1 MSGPQAGSSSGLA
14 RVLGTGLLTVLVVGD
29 ILGAGI
35 YILVGE
41 VAAEVGGRLWLPFL
55 LAMVLAAV
63 TGASYAELAA
73 RYPHAAGSAHWVDV
87 AYSRPLL
94 TFLVGFVVACSAIS
108 TGAAVARAVGGRYLS
123 VLIELPDVAVAVGTI
138 VALSLLAW
146 FGLAESAR
154 ANAAMTAVEVGG
166 LLLVVA
172 AGVFGFLDGSADTSS
187 LLGSAGPDAGWNAIV
202 AATALAFFAYLG
214 FEDAVHLAEEVRNPA
229 RAFPRALLGGLVVV
243 GSLYLAVAVS
253 AAVLVDPQRLS
264 TSSKPLLDALDQGPL
279 PVPAE
284 VFAVIAIVAVT
295 NTALLALTTASRQ
308 LYGLAEQGSV
318 PSVFARVGTRHTECS
333 DRGRGLVTAGLAAT
347 GGVRELADTTV
358 VLLLAVF
365 AIVNAT
371 VVVLRRRTAVDPGT
385 GASHPS
391 DDRGD
396 SGGGSGFRT
405 PLVLPF
411 IGVVACSGLL
421 VHTLLNSGAGLFVR
435 LGVLLGLGGL
445 LFLLGRRAGPMN
457 EPVSAR

>member
-1 MSGPQAGSSSGLA
+1 MS
-14 RVLGTGLLTVLVVGD
+14 
-29 ILGAGI
+29 
-35 YILVGE
+35 
-41 VAAEVGGRLWLPFL
+41 
-55 LAMVLAAV
+55 
-63 TGASYAELAA
+63 
-73 RYPHAAGSAHWVDV
+73 
-87 AYSRPLL
+87 
-94 TFLVGFVVACSAIS
+94 
-108 TGAAVARAVGGRYLS
+108 RAVGGLYLS
-123 VLIELPDVAVAVGTI
+123 VLVELPEIAVAIGVI
-138 VALSLLAW
+138 VVLSLLAW

-154 ANAAMTAVEVGG
+154 ANAVMTVVEVGG
-166 LLLVVA
+166 LLLVVT
-172 AGVFGFLDGSADTSS
+172 AGVVGLVDGSAEPAR
-187 LLGSAGPDAGWNAIV
+187 LFESAGAGGDWSAIL

-214 FEDAVHLAEEVRNPA
+214 FEDVVHLAEEVRNPR
-229 RAFPRALLGGLVVV
+229 RAFPRALLGGLAVV

-253 AAVLVDPQRLS
+253 AALLVAPDRLS
-264 TSSKPLLDALDQGPL
+264 SSSAPLLDALAEGPL
-279 PVPAE
+279 PVPE
-284 VFAVIAIVAVT
+284 ELFAVIAMVAVT

-308 LYGLAEQGSV
+308 VYGLAEQGSV
-318 PSVFARVGTRHTECS
+318 PSPFARVGARRTP
-333 DRGRGLVTAGLAAT
+333 
-347 GGVRELADTTV
+347 TV
-358 VLLLAVF
+358 

-445 LFLLGRRAGPMN
+445 LFLLGRRAGPTN

>member
-214 FEDAVHLAEEVRNPA
+214 FEDAQSIWPKRSATPPERFPGVAGWVGRRGLALPGGRGVGGGAGGSATTLDLLRP
-229 RAFPRALLGGLVVV
+229 LLG
-243 GSLYLAVAVS
+243 
-253 AAVLVDPQRLS
+253 
-264 TSSKPLLDALDQGPL
+264 ALDQGPL

-318 PSVFARVGTRHTECS
+318 PSVFARVGTDTPS
-333 DRGRGLVTAGLAAT
+333 AAIVAVAFVTAGLAAT
-347 GGVRELADTTV
+347 GGVREPADTTV

-396 SGGGSGFRT
+396 SGGVRASERLWCCRSSGWWPAAVSSFTHFSTAVPGSSCGSES
-405 PLVLPF
+405 
-411 IGVVACSGLL
+411 CSGC
-421 VHTLLNSGAGLFVR
+421 
-435 LGVLLGLGGL
+435 GL

>member
-1 MSGPQAGSSSGLA
+1 M
-14 RVLGTGLLTVLVVGD
+14 LGTGLLTVLVVGD

-35 YILVGE
+35 YILVAE
-41 VAAEVGGRLWLPFL
+41 VAGEVGGRLWLPFL
-55 LAMVLAAV
+55 LAMLLAGV
-63 TGASYAELAA
+63 TGASYAELVV
-73 RYPHAAGSAHWVDV
+73 RHPHAAGSAHWVEI
-87 AYSRPLL
+87 AYARPLF

-108 TGAAVARAVGGRYLS
+108 TGAAVSRAVGGLYLS
-123 VLIELPDVAVAVGTI
+123 VLVELPEIAVAIGVI
-138 VALSLLAW
+138 VVLSLLAW

-154 ANAAMTAVEVGG
+154 ANAVMTVVEVGG
-166 LLLVVA
+166 LLLVVT
-172 AGVFGFLDGSADTSS
+172 AGVVGLVDGSAEPAR
-187 LLGSAGPDAGWNAIV
+187 LFESAGAGGDWSAIL

-214 FEDAVHLAEEVRNPA
+214 FEDVVHLAEEVRNPR
-229 RAFPRALLGGLVVV
+229 RAFPRALLGGLAVV

-253 AAVLVDPQRLS
+253 AALLVAPDRLS
-264 TSSKPLLDALDQGPL
+264 SSSAPLLDALAEGPL
-279 PVPAE
+279 PVPE
-284 VFAVIAIVAVT
+284 ELFAVIAMVAVT

-308 LYGLAEQGSV
+308 VYGLAEQGSV
-318 PSVFARVGTRHTECS
+318 PSPFARVGARRTPTVAIVS
-333 DRGRGLVTAGLAAT
+333 VAAVTAGLAIT

-445 LFLLGRRAGPMN
+445 LFLLGRRAGPTN
-457 EPVSAR
+457 EPVSAS

>member
-1 MSGPQAGSSSGLA
+1 M
-14 RVLGTGLLTVLVVGD
+14 LGTGLLTVLVVGD

-318 PSVFARVGTRHTECS
+318 PSVFARVGTRHTPS
-333 DRGRGLVTAGLAAT
+333 AAIVAVALVTAGLAAT

-365 AIVNAT
+365 TMVNVT
-371 VVVLRRRTAVDPGT
+371 TVVLRRGRRGRAGVGAERTVPV
-385 GASHPS
+385 GAATATEPT
-391 DDRGD
+391 
-396 SGGGSGFRT
+396 FRV
-405 PLVLPF
+405 PLVLPV
-411 IGVVACSGLL
+411 IGALACSGLL
-421 VHTLLNSGAGLFVR
+421 LHTLLNSGPALFVR
-435 LGVLLGLGGL
+435 LGVLLGLGL
-445 LFLLGRRAGPMN
+445 VLFLLNRRT
-457 EPVSAR
+457 RT

>member
-1 MSGPQAGSSSGLA
+1 M
-14 RVLGTGLLTVLVVGD
+14 LGTGLLTVLVVGD

-55 LAMVLAAV
+55 LAKVLAAE
-63 TGASYAELAA
+63 TGESYAELAV
-73 RYPHAAGSAHWVDV
+73 RYPQAAGSAHWVDV

-253 AAVLVDPQRLS
+253 AALLVAPDRLS
-264 TSSKPLLDALDQGPL
+264 SSSAPLLDALAEGPL
-279 PVPAE
+279 PVPE
-284 VFAVIAIVAVT
+284 ELFAVIAMVAVT

-308 LYGLAEQGSV
+308 VYGLAEQGSV
-318 PSVFARVGTRHTECS
+318 PSPFARVGARRTPTVAIVS
-333 DRGRGLVTAGLAAT
+333 VAAVTAGLAIT

-371 VVVLRRRTAVDPGT
+371 VVVLRRRSAVDPGT